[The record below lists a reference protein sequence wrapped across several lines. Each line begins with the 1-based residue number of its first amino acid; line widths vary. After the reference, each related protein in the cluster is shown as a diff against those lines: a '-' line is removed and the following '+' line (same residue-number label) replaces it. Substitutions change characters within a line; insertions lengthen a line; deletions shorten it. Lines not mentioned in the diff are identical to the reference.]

1 MLGVLTVPG
10 RGAAD
15 LLLER
20 VATRLA
26 AEGWPLAGAVQV
38 NRDHAVAGR
47 KCHMDLHVLG
57 TDHVVCISQD
67 LGAGSRGCRLD
78 AAALE
83 TAVGL
88 AEAALAAG
96 PRPRL
101 VILNKFGKR
110 EVEGGGFR
118 PLIGR
123 ALGMGLP
130 VLTAVGQGNLDG
142 FDDFADG
149 LAEPMGAT
157 EAEALAWCRRAVAA
171 AEAA

>member
-1 MLGVLTVPG
+1 MLGVVTVPG

-15 LLLER
+15 VLLAR
-20 VATRLA
+20 VAERLA
-26 AEGWPLAGAVQV
+26 AAGWSLGGAVQV

-57 TDHVVCISQD
+57 TGQVVCISQD

-78 AAALE
+78 AAGLE
-83 TAVGL
+83 EAVGL
-88 AEAALAAG
+88 AEARLAAE

-110 EVEGGGFR
+110 EMEGGGFR

-123 ALGMGLP
+123 ALEMGVP
-130 VLTAVGQGNLDG
+130 VLTAVGEGNRPG
-142 FDDFADG
+142 FEGFAEG
-149 LAEPMGAT
+149 LAETIGPS
-157 EAEALAWCRRAVAA
+157 EAEALDWCRRIVAETA
-171 AEAA
+171 